1 MKVIFAG
8 GGTGGH
14 LYPAI
19 AVAKKICATYPDA
32 EVLFAGNKK
41 GIEADLVPKEG
52 FNISFISSGGLSS
65 NPIKALKAILKLSKG
80 TIESLS
86 LISKFKP
93 DIIVGSGGYVSAPVT
108 FAGKLKKIP
117 VVLLEQNTIPG
128 KTNRLVGKIA
138 DKICASFSESLK
150 FLPKEKTIV
159 TGNPVRPEILSAER
173 VKSRGI
179 LNIPQ
184 DKPCLLIAGASQ
196 GAKSINDAVLKTLPY
211 WQDKNWT
218 ILHIAGEKHYE
229 SVKEESL
236 KIITNNQLD
245 YRCYPFMKDIH
256 DAYAAC
262 DLAVC
267 RAGATTIA
275 EITARGTAC
284 IMVPYP
290 YAAENHQEKNAMWLS
305 KNGACIMIKD
315 CDVLEQFKKT
325 VEEIIENSDKRNEM
339 ETKAKQLGKPYAI
352 CEILKVLK
360 GFMPKSKS

>member
-1 MKVIFAG
+1 MKVLFAG

-19 AVAKKICATYPDA
+19 AVAKEICKTYPSS
-32 EVLFAGNKK
+32 EILFAGNKN
-41 GIEADLVPKEG
+41 GIESELVPKEG
-52 FNISFISSGGLSS
+52 FNIKFISSGGLSS
-65 NPIKALKAILKLSKG
+65 NPIKALKSILKLSKG

-86 LISKFKP
+86 LISKFRP

-117 VVLLEQNTIPG
+117 VILLEQNTIPG

-138 DKICASFSESLK
+138 DKICASFSESLN
-150 FLPKEKTIV
+150 FLPKDKTVI

-173 VKSRGI
+173 EKSRDI
-179 LNIPQ
+179 LEIPQ
-184 DKPCLLIAGASQ
+184 DRLCLLVAGASQ
-196 GAKSINDAVLKTLPY
+196 GAKSINDALLKTLTY
-211 WQDKNWT
+211 WKEKNWT
-218 ILHIAGEKHYE
+218 ILHIAGEKHYKNVKAE
-229 SVKEESL
+229 SE
-236 KIITNNQLD
+236 KILTENQLD

-256 DAYAAC
+256 NAYAAC

-284 IMVPYP
+284 VMVPYP
-290 YAAENHQEKNAMWLS
+290 HAAENHQEKNAQWLE
-305 KNGACIMIKD
+305 KNGAGIMIKD
-315 CDVLEQFKKT
+315 CDVNEKFKK
-325 VEEIIENSDKRNEM
+325 IIEELIENAEKRNEM

-352 CEILKVLK
+352 CEILKVLEEA
-360 GFMPKSKS
+360 MPKDKR